1 MLWVN
6 NGRIHWLIKQ
16 KLGKAWF
23 CVCSSIHS
31 SIQTCKSIFM
41 EVLKKIWGY
50 LTLKKRNPDDPNTFN
65 LRMMHG
71 INKISIL
78 MFVIGITYVVIRNV
92 FFR

>member
-1 MLWVN
+1 
-6 NGRIHWLIKQ
+6 
-16 KLGKAWF
+16 
-23 CVCSSIHS
+23 
-31 SIQTCKSIFM
+31 M